1 MKAAFSIVVVCAL
14 MGAGGPARAESPV
27 SLVDILAPVDSVPAE
42 ERNRTRNGGASGNEE
57 EGKETSS
64 PRRLKPGQVLD
75 RLAAQLREGRPDRQ
89 ELQLRAP
96 NPGEWPKMHLTGG
109 AAWEVVCHTA
119 FSPEPDGKWMP
130 RLSVL
135 EEGRRIYSFRPEVE
149 VSLYREVWTTSQR
162 LERGQ
167 SPTADLLKP
176 VVRNL
181 YERHIRPIPVGED
194 LSGFEVLRT
203 LPAGRIL
210 EWGDL
215 RERPLVRRGEIIK
228 VIVEKGGMNIV
239 MRARCLDDGARG
251 KEVNVRNLDTRHE
264 FQGIVVGRNQVRY
277 RP

>member
-1 MKAAFSIVVVCAL
+1 MKAALSIVILCAL
-14 MGAGGPARAESPV
+14 MVAGGPARAESPV
-27 SLVDILAPVDSVPAE
+27 SLVDILAPVDSLPAE
-42 ERNRTRNGGASGNEE
+42 GKNRTQNTGASGNDQED
-57 EGKETSS
+57 KERLS
-64 PRRLKPGQVLD
+64 PRRLKPAQVLD
-75 RLAAQLREGRPDRQ
+75 RLAAKLREGRPDRQ

-96 NPGEWPKMHLTGG
+96 NPGEWPRMHLSGG
-109 AAWEVVCHTA
+109 KAWEVVCHTA
-119 FSPEPDGKWMP
+119 FSPETDGQWMP

-167 SPTADLLKP
+167 SPTADFLKP

-181 YERHIRPIPVGED
+181 YERHSRPIPVEED
-194 LSGFEVLRT
+194 LSGFEMLRT

-264 FQGIVVGRNQVRY
+264 FQGTVVGRNQVRY

>member
-1 MKAAFSIVVVCAL
+1 MKAAFSIVILCAL
-14 MGAGGPARAESPV
+14 MGAGGLARAESPV
-27 SLVDILAPVDSVPAE
+27 SLVDILAPVDSLPAE
-42 ERNRTRNGGASGNEE
+42 RRDRTQNGGASGNEQ
-57 EGKETSS
+57 EGKEISS

-75 RLAAQLREGRPDRQ
+75 RLASKLREGRPDRQ

-96 NPGEWPKMHLTGG
+96 NPGEWPRMHLTGG
-109 AAWEVVCHTA
+109 TAWEVDCHTA

-130 RLSVL
+130 RLSIL
-135 EEGRRIYSFRPEVE
+135 EEGRRIYSFRLEVE

-167 SPTADLLKP
+167 SPTTDLLKP

-264 FQGIVVGRNQVRY
+264 FAGTVVGRNQVRY